1 MSSTDRLVP
10 RETQAT
16 YFSSI
21 AGTNVSCV
29 KPGSLLWHSEP
40 WYIIPKGHKVC
51 AWGGDGGW
59 CQHLQKGVQKWWAA
73 PEGIWPLHQ
82 LWKQVLVPSCGSAGL
97 YPWNLSKSLFQTFA
111 HSPLEPPYTHS
122 NLQQGVYSSATHCM
136 RTHLLWLS
144 ISHHHHCWHPALVWA
159 VTLTPYWHLGFSN
172 LSGVLPQH
180 LKPHSAFTHLPRVHI
195 QGVYKRAGDDLASW
209 QCFFPSLDSLLLA
222 QKKKKKKI
230 VKYKFSMPKFPGAQ
244 CPVARTLNKQPT
256 NMTMGLCSASWKP
269 QVTLHLD
276 TTVTKSSGEGDVQLS
291 KALQGSAFISK
302 RIPKETWIFFNGISG
317 LFGAF
322 FFFFSLPRNIL
333 NEKVSVH
340 ASDSA
345 QLSICD
351 SLPLSM
357 PVVPGDLC
365 DVESLP
371 PPKQP

>member
-51 AWGGDGGW
+51 AWGGEGGW

-222 QKKKKKKI
+222 QKKKKKKDSEI
-230 VKYKFSMPKFPGAQ
+230 
-244 CPVARTLNKQPT
+244 
-256 NMTMGLCSASWKP
+256 
-269 QVTLHLD
+269 QVQH
-276 TTVTKSSGEGDVQLS
+276 
-291 KALQGSAFISK
+291 A
-302 RIPKETWIFFNGISG
+302 
-317 LFGAF
+317 
-322 FFFFSLPRNIL
+322 
-333 NEKVSVH
+333 KVSRCPMSCCQDAEQTANKHDHGALFCQLETSGH
-340 ASDSA
+340 AA
-345 QLSICD
+345 PGYHCD
-351 SLPLSM
+351 KILRRRWCTAEQSTTGQCFHLQKDPKR
-357 PVVPGDLC
+357 DL
-365 DVESLP
+365 DFF
-371 PPKQP
+371 